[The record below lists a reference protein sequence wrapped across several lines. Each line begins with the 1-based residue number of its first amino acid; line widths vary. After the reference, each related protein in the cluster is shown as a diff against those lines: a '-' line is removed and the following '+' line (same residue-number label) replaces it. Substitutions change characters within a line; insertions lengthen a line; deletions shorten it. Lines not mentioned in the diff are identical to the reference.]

1 MLSLNSRI
9 LIVYTTKM
17 VANIGPDILC
27 QTLKMALGTAANGE
41 KCATAK
47 DAPRPEFCMP
57 TSMAI
62 AFFFAKFIPNIF
74 PNKYPIKYPK
84 QLCKTTTA
92 KIIKPVSAIFLL
104 IARNHSS
111 HNRNDGYYRNK
122 RHHFYT
128 CFGLLVK
135 ELLYNEA

>member
-92 KIIKPVSAIFLL
+92 KIIKPVSAIFFVDCPQPQQPQSQRWLL
-104 IARNHSS
+104 QKQAAS
-111 HNRNDGYYRNK
+111 
-122 RHHFYT
+122 
-128 CFGLLVK
+128 LLH
-135 ELLYNEA
+135 LLWLAC